1 MRRPFID
8 LPSFAERVTAFAQ
21 EALEAA
27 EALPPGPEKEELL
40 KKAHRAQAAKNMD
53 AWANGELS
61 ASTYQTGK

>member
-1 MRRPFID
+1 MRRPFIE

-27 EALPPGPEKEELL
+27 EALPAGPEKEELL

-53 AWANGELS
+53 AWANS
-61 ASTYQTGK
+61 PNVRSTQ

>member
-1 MRRPFID
+1 MRRPFIE

-40 KKAHRAQAAKNMD
+40 KKAHRAQAAKNID
-53 AWANGELS
+53 AWANS
-61 ASTYQTGK
+61 PNVRSTQ